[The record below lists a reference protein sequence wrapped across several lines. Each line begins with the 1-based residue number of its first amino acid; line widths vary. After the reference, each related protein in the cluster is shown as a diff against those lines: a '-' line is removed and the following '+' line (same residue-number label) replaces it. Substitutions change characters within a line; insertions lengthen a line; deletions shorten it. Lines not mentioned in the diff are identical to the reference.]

1 MSIPQARL
9 SSADIYSSNSRS
21 RLLTP
26 CGMFPSE
33 DSEVSP
39 LSTDVLFRSL
49 RVLSANNC
57 WVASRNHR
65 AIAHCNIQCSCTHGI
80 QYVIG
85 VSVSSLYSHRRA
97 SVRAHTGKRQVS
109 KKVNEPFPPRIH
121 TLKHSLL
128 IASGSFQ
135 LLNINYIIE
144 STFRVLRLK
153 KHT

>member
-1 MSIPQARL
+1 MSLPQARI
-9 SSADIYSSNSRS
+9 SSADHPSTSRRICSISSNSS

-26 CGMFPSE
+26 CGMFPSESE

-65 AIAHCNIQCSCTHGI
+65 AIAHCNAQCCCTHGI

-97 SVRAHTGKRQVS
+97 SVRVHTGKRQVS
-109 KKVNEPFPPRIH
+109 KKVNELFAPAYTH
-121 TLKHSLL
+121 
-128 IASGSFQ
+128 
-135 LLNINYIIE
+135 
-144 STFRVLRLK
+144 
-153 KHT
+153 